1 MSLAD
6 RVTRPALDANTAS
19 FQPGATT
26 SWADEVS
33 SPTGAT
39 PVAKQSPSSLGAAQ
53 TDGQVEL
60 LGGSGMANVDDEGE
74 VEIIYSEQQKSSDPN
89 YGRPVA
95 TTWED
100 LHM

>member
-1 MSLAD
+1 MPLAD

-39 PVAKQSPSSLGAAQ
+39 PVVKESPSSLAVAQ
-53 TDGQVEL
+53 TDGQAEA
-60 LGGSGMANVDDEGE
+60 LGGSGLAEGDAKFQ
-74 VEIIYSEQQKSSDPN
+74 VEIILSEQQRRIDPN
-89 YGRPVA
+89 YALPVA
-95 TTWED
+95 KSWEEIG
-100 LHM
+100 M